1 MSEPDTGRSEQQER
15 LELDGEPEPGG
26 LDSPAWERQDPDA
39 GSASGGTIQLEPVE
53 GDGPP
58 VDTEPDEVAVD
69 GGTAPAAGPEQAA
82 LHIEEAE

>member
-26 LDSPAWERQDPDA
+26 LDSPAWEREDPDA
-39 GSASGGTIQLEPVE
+39 GSVSREPIQLEAVE

-58 VDTEPDEVAVD
+58 ADTEPDEVAVD
-69 GGTAPAAGPEQAA
+69 GGPASAAGPEQAA
-82 LHIEEAE
+82 LHVEAAE